1 LPIKQYSAILY
12 NLENKQRKIIML
24 KKNIRVFLASALFI
38 IGAPVSAEWDE
49 KKMAEKIDNLVSQ
62 MTLEEKASMTSGRD
76 AWSTQPIERLDI
88 PFIWMA
94 DGPHGLRRAPT
105 TYLWGYGD
113 QAPATCFPTA
123 SALSATWDMDLL
135 EEVGSALGT
144 EANALGV
151 DLLLGPGINIK
162 RSPLAGRNFE
172 YFSEDPILSG
182 KLGAAY
188 INGVQSQG
196 VGATAKHYV
205 ANNVETQR
213 MWANSSVDERTLQ
226 EVYMTPFEIAVKE
239 AQPWSVMACYNRV
252 QGEYGTESVRLLTDK
267 LKNEWGFK
275 GFVVSD
281 WDAVVDRVQGIR
293 AGMHLEM
300 PGKPARITNKMI
312 VEAIK
317 NNELDEKQ
325 LDAMVKDI
333 LRIVFLAQDNQQEP
347 TDIKV
352 EEHHQLARKV
362 AAEAMTL
369 LKNSNKLLPLDK
381 SEYQKIAVIGEF
393 AENPRYQGNG
403 SSQVKPT
410 KLDKFIDVIREEY
423 GQGVE
428 ISYSAGYSL
437 SNDDDLSLIAEAA
450 KVAEQADVA
459 IVLAGL
465 PLSYESEGIDRKH
478 IDLPPSH
485 NQLISAVAKAQPNT
499 AVALINGTAIAM
511 PWVDEVSAILET
523 WLGGQAGA
531 GAIADTLFGKVN
543 PSGKL
548 AETFPKRLEDS
559 PAFINFPGEDGQ
571 VIYGE
576 RMFVGYRYFDKL
588 NIEPLFP
595 FGHGLSYTEF
605 SYSDLKLSA
614 TDITDKD
621 QLEVSLT
628 LTNTGKRTGKEVVQ
642 LYVVDTEST
651 LQRPVKELKAFDKIE
666 LAPGESKQ
674 VSFVL
679 SLRDFSYYSKQYD
692 RWLAESGQF
701 EILIGSSSRDMRLNG
716 ILKLTNTEEL
726 NYKMTEFSFF
736 AELWSNPQLKPL
748 LIDFMP
754 KWIKAMTPEGKP
766 VEEAKI
772 EDFLQQQPLI
782 KFPYFTG
789 GEIDEQ
795 QIKAFVDQINQLTF
809 NP

>member
-1 LPIKQYSAILY
+1 
-12 NLENKQRKIIML
+12 ML
-24 KKNIRVFLASALFI
+24 KKNIRVLLASVLFI
-38 IGAPVSAEWDE
+38 VGAPVSAEWDE

-88 PFIWMA
+88 PYIWMA

-213 MWANSSVDERTLQ
+213 MWANSNVDERTLQ

-312 VEAIK
+312 VQAIK

-325 LDAMVKDI
+325 LDAVVKDI

-369 LKNSNKLLPLDK
+369 LKNSKKLLPLDK
-381 SEYQKIAVIGEF
+381 SQYKKIAVIGEF

-410 KLDKFIDVIREEY
+410 KLDKFTDVIRDEY
-423 GQGVE
+423 GQGIE

-450 KVAEQADVA
+450 KVAGQADVA

-499 AVALINGTAIAM
+499 AVALINGSAIAM

-595 FGHGLSYTEF
+595 FGHGLSYTDF
-605 SYSDLKLSA
+605 SYSDLKFSA
-614 TDITDKD
+614 KNITEKD

-628 LTNTGKRTGKEVVQ
+628 LTNTGERVGKEVVQ

-679 SLRDFSYYSKQYD
+679 SVRDFSYYSKQYD
-692 RWLAESGQF
+692 RWLAESGEF
-701 EILIGSSSRDMRLNG
+701 EILVGSSSRDMRLNG
-716 ILKLTNTEEL
+716 SLTLTNTEEL

-736 AELWSNPQLKPL
+736 AELWNNPQLKPL

-789 GEIDEQ
+789 GEVNEQ
-795 QIKAFVDQINQLTF
+795 QIKVFVDQINQLTF

>member
-1 LPIKQYSAILY
+1 M
-12 NLENKQRKIIML
+12 ML
-24 KKNIRVFLASALFI
+24 KTNVRALLI
-38 IGAPVSAEWDE
+38 SVLMILGAPVNAEFDE
-49 KKMAEKIDNLVSQ
+49 ASMAKKIDQLVSQ
-62 MTLEEKASMTSGRD
+62 ITLEEKALLTSGRD

-88 PFIWMA
+88 PYIWMA
-94 DGPHGLRRAPT
+94 DGPHGLRRAPE

-123 SALSATWDMDLL
+123 SALSASWDMDLMQ
-135 EEVGSALGT
+135 EVGAALGV
-144 EANALGV
+144 ESNALGV

-172 YFSEDPILSG
+172 YFSEDPLLSG

-213 MWANSSVDERTLQ
+213 MWANSNLDDRTLN
-226 EVYMTPFEIAVKE
+226 EIYMTPFEIAVKE
-239 AQPWSVMACYNRV
+239 GQPWSVMACYNRV
-252 QGEYGTESVRLLTDK
+252 QGIYGTESLQLLTNK

-300 PGKPARITNKMI
+300 PGKPARITNKM
-312 VEAIK
+312 VVQAVK
-317 NNELDEKQ
+317 NNELDEQQ
-325 LDAMVKDI
+325 LDSIVKD
-333 LRIVFLAQDNQQEP
+333 LLLIVFMGQNTEDKYGDQNLEQ
-347 TDIKV
+347 
-352 EEHHQLARKV
+352 HHQLARKV
-362 AAEAMTL
+362 AAEAITL
-369 LKNSNKLLPLDK
+369 LKNTEKLLPVDSAK
-381 SEYQKIAVIGEF
+381 YKKIAVLGEF
-393 AENPRYQGNG
+393 AVNPRYQGNG

-410 KLDKFIDVIREEY
+410 KLDKFIDIVRDEY
-423 GQGVE
+423 GEGTEFV
-428 ISYSAGYSL
+428 YSAGYSL
-437 SNDDDLSLIAEAA
+437 SNDDDLSLVEAA
-450 KVAEQADVA
+450 AAIAADADLALVM
-459 IVLAGL
+459 AGL
-465 PLSYESEGIDRKH
+465 PLSYESEGIDRTH

-485 NQLISAVAKAQPNT
+485 NKLISAVAKVQPNT
-499 AVALINGTAIAM
+499 AVILTNGSAIAM

-531 GAIADTLFGKVN
+531 GAIADAVFGKVN

-548 AETFPKRLEDS
+548 AETFPVRLEDT
-559 PAFINFPGEDGQ
+559 PAYLNFPGEDGQ

-576 RMFVGYRYFDKL
+576 RMFVGYRYYDKR

-605 SYSDLKLSA
+605 GYSDLKLSS
-614 TDITDKD
+614 TNITDNDKL
-621 QLEVSLT
+621 QVSLT
-628 LTNTGKRTGKEVVQ
+628 VSNTGKVKGKEVIQ
-642 LYVVDTEST
+642 LYVADTESSV
-651 LQRPVKELKAFDKIE
+651 QRPVKELKAFDKIE
-666 LAPGESKQ
+666 LEPGESKD
-674 VSFVL
+674 VSFTL
-679 SLRDFSYYSKQYD
+679 NKRDFSYYSKVYS
-692 RWLAESGQF
+692 RWLAESGKF
-701 EILIGSSSRDMRLNG
+701 EILAGSSSRDIRLKGSLN
-716 ILKLTNTEEL
+716 LSNTEKL

-736 AELWSNPQLKPL
+736 SEFWSNPQLKPL
-748 LIDFMP
+748 LIAFMP

-789 GEIDEQ
+789 GEVDEQ
-795 QIKAFVDQINQLTF
+795 KIQAFVEQINQLTF

>member
-1 LPIKQYSAILY
+1 M
-12 NLENKQRKIIML
+12 ML
-24 KKNIRVFLASALFI
+24 KSNVRVILISVLMI
-38 IGAPVSAEWDE
+38 LGAPVNAEFDE
-49 KKMAEKIDNLVSQ
+49 ASMAKKIDQLVSQ
-62 MTLEEKASMTSGRD
+62 MTLEEKALLTSGRD

-88 PFIWMA
+88 PYIWMA
-94 DGPHGLRRAPT
+94 DGPHGLRRAPE

-123 SALSATWDMDLL
+123 SALSASWDMDLMQ
-135 EEVGSALGT
+135 EVGAALGV
-144 EANALGV
+144 ESNALGV

-172 YFSEDPILSG
+172 YFSEDPLLSG

-213 MWANSSVDERTLQ
+213 MWANSNLDDRTLN
-226 EVYMTPFEIAVKE
+226 EIYMTPFEIAVKE
-239 AQPWSVMACYNRV
+239 GQPWSVMACYNRV
-252 QGEYGTESVRLLTDK
+252 QGIYGTESLQLLTDK

-300 PGKPARITNKMI
+300 PGKPARITNKMV
-312 VEAIK
+312 VEAVK
-317 NNELDEKQ
+317 NNELDEQQ
-325 LDAMVKDI
+325 LDSIVKDL
-333 LRIVFLAQDNQQEP
+333 LRIVFMGQNTEDKFGDQNLEQ
-347 TDIKV
+347 
-352 EEHHQLARKV
+352 HHQLARKV
-362 AAEAMTL
+362 AAEAITL
-369 LKNSNKLLPLDK
+369 LKNTEKLLPVETAK
-381 SEYQKIAVIGEF
+381 YKKIAVLGEF
-393 AENPRYQGNG
+393 AVNPRYQGNG

-410 KLDKFIDVIREEY
+410 KLDKFIDIVREEY
-423 GQGVE
+423 GEGVE
-428 ISYSAGYSL
+428 FVYSAGYSL
-437 SNDDDLSLIAEAA
+437 ANDDDLSLVEAA
-450 KVAEQADVA
+450 AAVAADADLALVM
-459 IVLAGL
+459 AGL
-465 PLSYESEGIDRKH
+465 PLSYESEGIDRTH

-485 NQLISAVAKAQPNT
+485 NKLISAVAKVQPNT
-499 AVALINGTAIAM
+499 AVILTNGSAIAM

-531 GAIADTLFGKVN
+531 GAIADAVFGKVN

-548 AETFPKRLEDS
+548 AETFPVRLEDT
-559 PAFINFPGEDGQ
+559 PAYLNFPGEDGQ

-576 RMFVGYRYFDKL
+576 RMFVGYRYYDIR

-605 SYSDLKLSA
+605 GYSDLKLSS
-614 TDITDKD
+614 TNITDND
-621 QLEVSLT
+621 QLQVSLT
-628 LTNTGKRTGKEVVQ
+628 VSNTGKVKGKEVIQ
-642 LYVVDTEST
+642 LYVADTESSV
-651 LQRPVKELKAFDKIE
+651 QRPIKELKAFDKIE
-666 LAPGESKQ
+666 LAPGESKE
-674 VSFVL
+674 VSFTL
-679 SLRDFSYYSKQYD
+679 NKRDFSYYSKVYD
-692 RWLAESGQF
+692 RWLAESGKF
-701 EILIGSSSRDMRLNG
+701 EILIGSSSRDIRLKG
-716 ILKLTNTEEL
+716 SLSLSNTEKL

-736 AELWSNPQLKPL
+736 SEFWTNPQLKPL
-748 LIDFMP
+748 LIAFMP

-789 GEIDEQ
+789 GEVDEQ
-795 QIKAFVDQINQLTF
+795 KIQAFVEQINQLTF

>member
-1 LPIKQYSAILY
+1 MLNARFLLIPFLMIL
-12 NLENKQRKIIML
+12 
-24 KKNIRVFLASALFI
+24 
-38 IGAPVSAEWDE
+38 GAPVNAEFDE
-49 KKMAEKIDNLVSQ
+49 ASMAKKIDQLVSQ
-62 MTLEEKASMTSGRD
+62 MTLEEKALLTSGRD

-88 PFIWMA
+88 PYIWMA
-94 DGPHGLRRAPT
+94 DGPHGLRRAPE

-123 SALSATWDMDLL
+123 SALSASWDMDLMQ
-135 EEVGSALGT
+135 EVGAALGV
-144 EANALGV
+144 ESNALGV

-172 YFSEDPILSG
+172 YFSEDPLLSG

-213 MWANSSVDERTLQ
+213 MWANSNLDDRTLN
-226 EVYMTPFEIAVKE
+226 EIYMIPFEIAVKE
-239 AQPWSVMACYNRV
+239 GQPWSVMACYNRV
-252 QGEYGTESVRLLTDK
+252 QGIYGTESLQLLTDK

-300 PGKPARITNKMI
+300 PGKPARITNKMV
-312 VEAIK
+312 VEAVK
-317 NNELDEKQ
+317 NNELDEQQ
-325 LDAMVKDI
+325 LDSILKDL
-333 LRIVFLAQDNQQEP
+333 LRIVFMGQNTEDKFGDQNLEQ
-347 TDIKV
+347 
-352 EEHHQLARKV
+352 HHQLARKV
-362 AAEAMTL
+362 AAEAITL
-369 LKNSNKLLPLDK
+369 LKNSEKLLPVETAK
-381 SEYQKIAVIGEF
+381 YKKIAVLGEF
-393 AENPRYQGNG
+393 AVNPRYQGNG

-410 KLDKFIDVIREEY
+410 KLDKFFDIVRDEY
-423 GQGVE
+423 GQGIEFV
-428 ISYSAGYSL
+428 YSAGYSL
-437 SNDDDLSLIAEAA
+437 SNDDDLSLVEAA
-450 KVAEQADVA
+450 AAIAADADLALVM
-459 IVLAGL
+459 AGL
-465 PLSYESEGIDRKH
+465 PLSYESEGIDRTH

-485 NQLISAVAKAQPNT
+485 NKLISAVAKVQPNT
-499 AVALINGTAIAM
+499 AVILTNGSAIAM

-531 GAIADTLFGKVN
+531 GAIADAVFGKVN

-548 AETFPKRLEDS
+548 AETFPVRLEDT
-559 PAFINFPGEDGQ
+559 PAYLNFPGEDGQ

-576 RMFVGYRYFDKL
+576 RMFVGYRYYDKR
-588 NIEPLFP
+588 NVEPLFP

-605 SYSDLKLSA
+605 GYSDLKLSS
-614 TDITDKD
+614 TNITDNDKL
-621 QLEVSLT
+621 QVSLT
-628 LTNTGKRTGKEVVQ
+628 VSNTGKVKGKEVIQ
-642 LYVVDTEST
+642 LYVADTESSV
-651 LQRPVKELKAFDKIE
+651 QRPIKELKAFDKIE
-666 LAPGESKQ
+666 LAPGESKE
-674 VSFVL
+674 VSFTL
-679 SLRDFSYYSKQYD
+679 NKRDFSYYSKVYD
-692 RWLAESGQF
+692 RWLAESGKF
-701 EILIGSSSRDMRLNG
+701 EILIGSSSRDIRLKG
-716 ILKLTNTEEL
+716 SLSLSNTEKL

-736 AELWSNPQLKPL
+736 SEFWSNPQLKPL
-748 LIDFMP
+748 LIAFMP

-789 GEIDEQ
+789 GEVDEQ
-795 QIKAFVDQINQLTF
+795 KVQAFVEKINQLTF

>member
-1 LPIKQYSAILY
+1 
-12 NLENKQRKIIML
+12 ML
-24 KKNIRVFLASALFI
+24 KQNIRVLLASALCVL
-38 IGAPVSAEWDE
+38 GAPVSAEWDE
-49 KKMAEKIDNLVSQ
+49 KKMAEKIDNLLSQ
-62 MTLEEKASMTSGRD
+62 MTLEEKALMTSGRD

-88 PFIWMA
+88 PYIWMA

-123 SALSATWDMDLL
+123 SALSASWDMDLL
-135 EEVGSALGT
+135 EEVGRALGA

-213 MWANSSVDERTLQ
+213 MWANSNVDERTLQ

-317 NNELDEKQ
+317 NNELDENQ
-325 LDAMVKDI
+325 LDAVVKDI

-347 TDIKV
+347 SDIKV

-369 LKNSNKLLPLDK
+369 LKNSKKLLPLDK
-381 SEYQKIAVIGEF
+381 SQYQKIAVIGEF

-410 KLDKFIDVIREEY
+410 KLDKFIDVIRDEY
-423 GQGVE
+423 GQGIE

-450 KVAEQADVA
+450 KVAGQADVA

-499 AVALINGTAIAM
+499 AVALINGSAIAM

-531 GAIADTLFGKVN
+531 GAIADAIFGKVN

-595 FGHGLSYTEF
+595 FGHGLSYTDF

-614 TDITDKD
+614 KNITDKD

-628 LTNTGKRTGKEVVQ
+628 LTNTGKRAGKEVVQ

-651 LQRPVKELKAFDKIE
+651 LQRPVKELKTFDKIE

-679 SLRDFSYYSKQYD
+679 SLRDFSYYSKLYD
-692 RWLAESGQF
+692 RWLAESGDF
-701 EILIGSSSRDMRLNG
+701 EILVGSSSRDIRLNG
-716 ILKLTNTEEL
+716 GLTLTNTEEL

-795 QIKAFVDQINQLTF
+795 QIKAFVNKINQLTF

>member
-1 LPIKQYSAILY
+1 
-12 NLENKQRKIIML
+12 ML
-24 KKNIRVFLASALFI
+24 KTNARLLLISFLI
-38 IGAPVSAEWDE
+38 ILGAPVNAEYDE
-49 KKMAEKIDNLVSQ
+49 ASMAKKVDQLVSKL
-62 MTLEEKASMTSGRD
+62 TLEEKALLTSGRD

-88 PFIWMA
+88 PYIWMA

-105 TYLWGYGD
+105 TDTWGYGN

-123 SALSATWDMDLL
+123 SALSASWDMELV
-135 EEVGSALGT
+135 EEVGAALGV
-144 EANALGV
+144 ESNALGV

-172 YFSEDPILSG
+172 YFSEDPLLSG
-182 KLGAAY
+182 KLGVAY
-188 INGVQSQG
+188 INGVQGQG
-196 VGATAKHYV
+196 VGATVKHYV

-213 MWANSSVDERTLQ
+213 MWANSNLDDRTLN
-226 EVYMTPFEIAVKE
+226 EIYMTPFEITVKE

-252 QGEYGTESVRLLTDK
+252 QGEYGTESLKLLTDK
-267 LKNEWGFK
+267 LKNDWGFK

-300 PGKPARITNKMI
+300 PGKPARITSKM
-312 VEAIK
+312 VVDAVK

-325 LDAMVKDI
+325 LDSIVKDL
-333 LRIVFLAQDNQQEP
+333 LRVVFMGQNTEDKFGDQNLEQ
-347 TDIKV
+347 
-352 EEHHQLARKV
+352 HHQLARKV
-362 AAEAMTL
+362 AAEAITL
-369 LKNSNKLLPLDK
+369 LKNTKKLLPVDTAK
-381 SEYQKIAVIGEF
+381 YKKIAVLGEF
-393 AENPRYQGNG
+393 AVNPRYQGNG

-410 KLDKFIDVIREEY
+410 KLDKFIDIIRQEY
-423 GQGVE
+423 GQDIE
-428 ISYSAGYSL
+428 ITYSAGYSL
-437 SNDDDLSLIAEAA
+437 ADDDDLSLVDAA
-450 KVAEQADVA
+450 VEVAADADLALVM
-459 IVLAGL
+459 AGL

-485 NQLISAVAKAQPNT
+485 NKLISDVAKVQPNT
-499 AVALINGTAIAM
+499 AIILTNGSAIAM
-511 PWVDEVSAILET
+511 PWVNEVSAILET

-531 GAIADTLFGKVN
+531 GAIADAVFGVVN

-548 AETFPKRLEDS
+548 AETFPVRLEDS
-559 PAFINFPGEDGQ
+559 PAFLNFPGEDGQ

-576 RMFVGYRYFDKL
+576 RMFVGYRYYDKL

-605 SYSDLKLSA
+605 GYSNLKLSS

-621 QLEVSLT
+621 QLQVSLT
-628 LTNTGKRTGKEVVQ
+628 VTNTGKVKGKEVIQ
-642 LYVVDTEST
+642 LYVADKESSV
-651 LQRPVKELKAFDKIE
+651 QRPVKELKAFDKIE
-666 LAPGESKQ
+666 LAPGESKE
-674 VSFVL
+674 VSFTL
-679 SLRDFSYYSKQYD
+679 SVRDFSYYSKVYD
-692 RWLAESGQF
+692 RWLAESGEF
-701 EILIGSSSRDMRLNG
+701 DILIGSSSRDIRLTGSLN
-716 ILKLTNTEEL
+716 LSNTEKL
-726 NYKMTEFSFF
+726 NYKMTKFSFF
-736 AELWSNPQLKPL
+736 SEYWENPQLKPL
-748 LIDFMP
+748 LIEFMP

-789 GEIDEQ
+789 GEVDEQ
-795 QIKAFVDQINQLTF
+795 SIKAFVEKTNQLTF

>member
-1 LPIKQYSAILY
+1 
-12 NLENKQRKIIML
+12 ML
-24 KKNIRVFLASALFI
+24 KTNLRLLLISFLI
-38 IGAPVSAEWDE
+38 ILGAPVNAEFDE
-49 KKMAEKIDNLVSQ
+49 ASMAAKIDQLVSK
-62 MTLEEKASMTSGRD
+62 MTLEEKALLTSGRD

-88 PFIWMA
+88 PYIWMA

-105 TYLWGYGD
+105 TDTWGYGN

-123 SALSATWDMDLL
+123 SALSASWDMELL
-135 EEVGSALGT
+135 EEVGAALGV
-144 EANALGV
+144 ESNALGV

-172 YFSEDPILSG
+172 YFSEDPLLSG

-188 INGVQSQG
+188 IKGVQGQG
-196 VGATAKHYV
+196 VGATVKHYV

-213 MWANSSVDERTLQ
+213 MWANSNLDDRTLN
-226 EVYMTPFEIAVKE
+226 EIYMTPFEITVKE

-252 QGEYGTESVRLLTDK
+252 QGVYGTESLQLLTDK
-267 LKNEWGFK
+267 LKNDWGFK

-300 PGKPARITNKMI
+300 PGKPARITNKMV
-312 VEAIK
+312 VEAVK

-325 LDAMVKDI
+325 LDSIVKDL
-333 LRIVFLAQDNQQEP
+333 LRVVFMGQNTEDKFGDQNIEQ
-347 TDIKV
+347 
-352 EEHHQLARKV
+352 HHQLARKV
-362 AAEAMTL
+362 AAEAITL
-369 LKNSNKLLPLDK
+369 LKNTKKLLPVDTSK
-381 SEYQKIAVIGEF
+381 YKKIAVLGEF
-393 AENPRYQGNG
+393 AVNPRYQGNG

-410 KLDKFIDVIREEY
+410 KLDKFIDIIHQEY
-423 GQGVE
+423 GQDIE
-428 ISYSAGYSL
+428 ITYSAGYSL
-437 SNDDDLSLIAEAA
+437 ANDDDLSLVQAAAE
-450 KVAEQADVA
+450 VAEDADIALVM
-459 IVLAGL
+459 AGL

-485 NQLISAVAKAQPNT
+485 NQLISAVAKVQPNT
-499 AVALINGTAIAM
+499 AIILTNGSAIAM
-511 PWVDEVSAILET
+511 PWVNEVSAILET

-531 GAIADTLFGKVN
+531 GAIADAVFGKVN

-548 AETFPKRLEDS
+548 AETFPVRLEDS
-559 PAFINFPGEDGQ
+559 PAYLNFPGEDGQ

-576 RMFVGYRYFDKL
+576 RMFVGYRYYDKR

-595 FGHGLSYTEF
+595 FGHGLSYTDF
-605 SYSDLKLSA
+605 AYSNLKLSS

-621 QLEVSLT
+621 QLQVSLT
-628 LTNTGKRTGKEVVQ
+628 VSNTGKVKGKEVIQ
-642 LYVVDTEST
+642 LYVADKQST
-651 LQRPVKELKAFDKIE
+651 VQRPVKELKAFDKIE
-666 LAPGESKQ
+666 LEPGQSKE
-674 VSFVL
+674 VSFTL
-679 SLRDFSYYSKQYD
+679 NKRDFSYYSKLYD
-692 RWLAESGQF
+692 RWLAESGEF
-701 EILIGSSSRDMRLNG
+701 DILIGSSSRDIRLNST
-716 ILKLTNTEEL
+716 LNLSNTEKL
-726 NYKMTEFSFF
+726 NYKMTQFSFF
-736 AELWSNPQLKPL
+736 SELWTNPQLKPL
-748 LIDFMP
+748 LIEFMP

-789 GEIDEQ
+789 GEVDEQ
-795 QIKAFVDQINQLTF
+795 AINAFVEQINQLTF

>member
-1 LPIKQYSAILY
+1 
-12 NLENKQRKIIML
+12 
-24 KKNIRVFLASALFI
+24 
-38 IGAPVSAEWDE
+38 
-49 KKMAEKIDNLVSQ
+49 
-62 MTLEEKASMTSGRD
+62 
-76 AWSTQPIERLDI
+76 
-88 PFIWMA
+88 
-94 DGPHGLRRAPT
+94 
-105 TYLWGYGD
+105 
-113 QAPATCFPTA
+113 
-123 SALSATWDMDLL
+123 
-135 EEVGSALGT
+135 
-144 EANALGV
+144 
-151 DLLLGPGINIK
+151 
-162 RSPLAGRNFE
+162 
-172 YFSEDPILSG
+172 
-182 KLGAAY
+182 
-188 INGVQSQG
+188 
-196 VGATAKHYV
+196 
-205 ANNVETQR
+205 
-213 MWANSSVDERTLQ
+213 
-226 EVYMTPFEIAVKE
+226 MTPFEIAVKE

-325 LDAMVKDI
+325 LDAVVKDI

-369 LKNSNKLLPLDK
+369 LKNSKKLLPLDK
-381 SEYQKIAVIGEF
+381 SQYKKIAVIGEF

-410 KLDKFIDVIREEY
+410 KLDKFTDVIRDEY
-423 GQGVE
+423 GQGIE

-450 KVAEQADVA
+450 KIAGQADVA

-499 AVALINGTAIAM
+499 AVALINGSAIAM

-548 AETFPKRLEDS
+548 AETFPKRLQDS

-595 FGHGLSYTEF
+595 FGHGLSYTDF

-614 TDITDKD
+614 ADITDKD

-628 LTNTGKRTGKEVVQ
+628 LTNTGKRAGKEVVQ

-679 SLRDFSYYSKQYD
+679 SVRDFSYYSKQYD
-692 RWLAESGQF
+692 RWLAESGEF
-701 EILIGSSSRDMRLNG
+701 EILVGSSSRDMRLNG
-716 ILKLTNTEEL
+716 SLTLTNTEEL

-736 AELWSNPQLKPL
+736 AELWNNPQLKPL

-789 GEIDEQ
+789 GEVNEQ
-795 QIKAFVDQINQLTF
+795 QIKVFVDQINQLTF

>member
-1 LPIKQYSAILY
+1 
-12 NLENKQRKIIML
+12 ML
-24 KKNIRVFLASALFI
+24 KINLRLLTILFLI
-38 IGAPVSAEWDE
+38 ILGAPVNAEFDE
-49 KKMAEKIDNLVSQ
+49 ASMAKKIDQLVSK
-62 MTLEEKASMTSGRD
+62 MTLEEKALLTSGRD

-88 PFIWMA
+88 PYIWMA

-105 TYLWGYGD
+105 TDTWGYGN

-123 SALSATWDMDLL
+123 SALSASWDMDLL
-135 EEVGSALGT
+135 EEVGAALGV
-144 EANALGV
+144 ESNALGV

-213 MWANSSVDERTLQ
+213 MWANSNLDDRTLN
-226 EVYMTPFEIAVKE
+226 EIYMTPFEITVKE
-239 AQPWSVMACYNRV
+239 SQPWSVMACYNRV
-252 QGEYGTESVRLLTDK
+252 QGVYGTESLKLLTDK
-267 LKNEWGFK
+267 LKNDWGFK

-300 PGKPARITNKMI
+300 PGKPARITNKMV

-317 NNELDEKQ
+317 NNELDEQQ
-325 LDAMVKDI
+325 LDSIVKDL
-333 LRIVFLAQDNQQEP
+333 LRIVFMGQN
-347 TDIKV
+347 TDDKFGDQNI
-352 EEHHQLARKV
+352 EQHHQLARKV
-362 AAEAMTL
+362 AAEAITL
-369 LKNSNKLLPLDK
+369 LKNTEKLLPVDTAK
-381 SEYQKIAVIGEF
+381 YKKIAVLGEF
-393 AENPRYQGNG
+393 AFNPRYQGNG

-410 KLDKFIDVIREEY
+410 KLDKFIDIVRQEY
-423 GQGVE
+423 GEDVE
-428 ISYSAGYSL
+428 FVYSAGYSL
-437 SNDDDLSLIAEAA
+437 TNDDDLSLVKEATV
-450 KVAEQADVA
+450 VAADADLALVM
-459 IVLAGL
+459 AGL
-465 PLSYESEGIDRKH
+465 PLSYESEGIDRTH

-485 NQLISAVAKAQPNT
+485 NKLISAVAKVQPNT
-499 AVALINGTAIAM
+499 AILLTNGSAIAM
-511 PWVDEVSAILET
+511 PWVNEVSAILET

-531 GAIADTLFGKVN
+531 GAIADAVFGKVN

-548 AETFPKRLEDS
+548 AETFPVRLEDS
-559 PAFINFPGEDGQ
+559 PAYLNFPGEDGQ

-576 RMFVGYRYFDKL
+576 RMFVGYRYYDKR

-595 FGHGLSYTEF
+595 FGHGLSYTDF
-605 SYSDLKLSA
+605 AYSNLKLSS
-614 TDITDKD
+614 TDITEND
-621 QLEVSLT
+621 QLQVTLT
-628 LTNTGKRTGKEVVQ
+628 VTNTGKVKGKEVIQ
-642 LYVVDTEST
+642 LYVGDKEST
-651 LQRPVKELKAFDKIE
+651 VQRPVQELKAFDKIE
-666 LAPGESKQ
+666 LEPGESKE
-674 VSFVL
+674 VSL
-679 SLRDFSYYSKQYD
+679 TLNNRDFSYYSKVYD
-692 RWLAESGQF
+692 RWLAESGEF
-701 EILIGSSSRDMRLNG
+701 DILIGSSSRDIRLKGSLN
-716 ILKLTNTEEL
+716 LSNSEKL

-736 AELWSNPQLKPL
+736 SELWGNPQLKPL
-748 LIDFMP
+748 LIAFMP

-789 GEIDEQ
+789 GEVDEQ
-795 QIKAFVDQINQLTF
+795 AIKAFVEQINQLTF

>member
-1 LPIKQYSAILY
+1 
-12 NLENKQRKIIML
+12 ML
-24 KKNIRVFLASALFI
+24 KTNARLLLISFLI
-38 IGAPVSAEWDE
+38 ILGAPVNAEYDE
-49 KKMAEKIDNLVSQ
+49 ASMAKKVDQLVSKL
-62 MTLEEKASMTSGRD
+62 TLEEKALLTSGRD

-88 PFIWMA
+88 PYIWMA

-105 TYLWGYGD
+105 TDTWGYGN

-123 SALSATWDMDLL
+123 SALSASWDMELV
-135 EEVGSALGT
+135 EEVGAALGV
-144 EANALGV
+144 ESNALGV

-172 YFSEDPILSG
+172 YFSEDPLLSG
-182 KLGAAY
+182 KLGVAY
-188 INGVQSQG
+188 INGVQGQG
-196 VGATAKHYV
+196 VGATVKHYV

-213 MWANSSVDERTLQ
+213 MWANSNLDDRTLN
-226 EVYMTPFEIAVKE
+226 EIYMTPFEITVKE

-252 QGEYGTESVRLLTDK
+252 QGEYGTESLKLLTDK
-267 LKNEWGFK
+267 LKNDWGFK

-300 PGKPARITNKMI
+300 PGKPARITSKM
-312 VEAIK
+312 VVDAVK

-325 LDAMVKDI
+325 LDSIVKDL
-333 LRIVFLAQDNQQEP
+333 LRVVFMGQNTEDKFGDQNLEQ
-347 TDIKV
+347 
-352 EEHHQLARKV
+352 HHQLARKV
-362 AAEAMTL
+362 AAEAITL
-369 LKNSNKLLPLDK
+369 LKNTKKLLPVDTAK
-381 SEYQKIAVIGEF
+381 YKKIAVLGEF
-393 AENPRYQGNG
+393 AVNPRYQGNG

-410 KLDKFIDVIREEY
+410 KLDKFIDIIRQEY
-423 GQGVE
+423 GQDIE
-428 ISYSAGYSL
+428 ITYSAGYSL
-437 SNDDDLSLIAEAA
+437 ADDDDLSLVDAA
-450 KVAEQADVA
+450 VEVAADADLALVM
-459 IVLAGL
+459 AGL

-485 NQLISAVAKAQPNT
+485 NKLISDVAKVQPNT
-499 AVALINGTAIAM
+499 AIILTNGSAIAM
-511 PWVDEVSAILET
+511 PWVNDVSAILET

-531 GAIADTLFGKVN
+531 GAIADAVFGVVN

-548 AETFPKRLEDS
+548 AETFPVRLEDS
-559 PAFINFPGEDGQ
+559 PAFLNFPGEDGQ

-605 SYSDLKLSA
+605 GYSNLKLSS

-621 QLEVSLT
+621 QLQVSLT
-628 LTNTGKRTGKEVVQ
+628 VTNTGKVKGKEVIQ
-642 LYVVDTEST
+642 LYVADKESSV
-651 LQRPVKELKAFDKIE
+651 QRPVKELKAFDKIE
-666 LAPGESKQ
+666 LAPGESKE
-674 VSFVL
+674 VSFTL
-679 SLRDFSYYSKQYD
+679 SVRDFSYYSKVYD
-692 RWLAESGQF
+692 RWLAESGEF
-701 EILIGSSSRDMRLNG
+701 DILIGSSSRDIRLKGSLN
-716 ILKLTNTEEL
+716 LSNTEKL
-726 NYKMTEFSFF
+726 NYKMTKFSFF
-736 AELWSNPQLKPL
+736 SEYWENPQLKPL
-748 LIDFMP
+748 LIEFMP

-789 GEIDEQ
+789 GEVDEQ
-795 QIKAFVDQINQLTF
+795 SIKAFVEKTNQLTF

>member
-1 LPIKQYSAILY
+1 M
-12 NLENKQRKIIML
+12 ML
-24 KKNIRVFLASALFI
+24 KTNVRALLI
-38 IGAPVSAEWDE
+38 SVLMILGAPVNAEFDE
-49 KKMAEKIDNLVSQ
+49 ASMAKKIDQLVSQ
-62 MTLEEKASMTSGRD
+62 MTLEEKALLTSGRD

-88 PFIWMA
+88 PYIWMA
-94 DGPHGLRRAPT
+94 DGPHGLRRAPE

-123 SALSATWDMDLL
+123 SALSASWDMDLMQ
-135 EEVGSALGT
+135 EVGAALGV
-144 EANALGV
+144 ESNALGV

-172 YFSEDPILSG
+172 YFSEDPLLSG

-213 MWANSSVDERTLQ
+213 MWANSNLDDRTLN
-226 EVYMTPFEIAVKE
+226 EIYMTPFEIAVKE
-239 AQPWSVMACYNRV
+239 GQPWSVMACYNRV
-252 QGEYGTESVRLLTDK
+252 QGIYGTESLQLLTDK

-300 PGKPARITNKMI
+300 PGKPARITNKM
-312 VEAIK
+312 VVQAVK
-317 NNELDEKQ
+317 NNELDEQQ
-325 LDAMVKDI
+325 LDSIVKDL
-333 LRIVFLAQDNQQEP
+333 LRIVFMGQNTEDKYGDQNLEQ
-347 TDIKV
+347 
-352 EEHHQLARKV
+352 HHQLARKV
-362 AAEAMTL
+362 AAEAITL
-369 LKNSNKLLPLDK
+369 LKNTEKLLPVDSAK
-381 SEYQKIAVIGEF
+381 YKKIAVLGEF
-393 AENPRYQGNG
+393 AVNPRYQGNG

-410 KLDKFIDVIREEY
+410 KLDKFIDIVRDEY
-423 GQGVE
+423 GEDTEFV
-428 ISYSAGYSL
+428 YSAGYSL
-437 SNDDDLSLIAEAA
+437 SNDDDLSLVEAA
-450 KVAEQADVA
+450 AAIAADADLALVM
-459 IVLAGL
+459 AGL
-465 PLSYESEGIDRKH
+465 PLSYESEGIDRTH

-485 NQLISAVAKAQPNT
+485 NKLISAVAKVQPNT
-499 AVALINGTAIAM
+499 AVILTNGSAIAM
-511 PWVDEVSAILET
+511 PWIDEVSAILET

-531 GAIADTLFGKVN
+531 GAIADAVFGKVN

-548 AETFPKRLEDS
+548 AETFPVRLEDT
-559 PAFINFPGEDGQ
+559 PAYLNFPGEDGQ

-576 RMFVGYRYFDKL
+576 RMFVGYRYYDKR

-605 SYSDLKLSA
+605 GYSDLKLSS
-614 TDITDKD
+614 TNITDNDKL
-621 QLEVSLT
+621 QVSLT
-628 LTNTGKRTGKEVVQ
+628 VSNTGKVKGKEVIQ
-642 LYVVDTEST
+642 LYVADTESSV
-651 LQRPVKELKAFDKIE
+651 QRPVKELKAFDKIE
-666 LAPGESKQ
+666 LEPGESKD
-674 VSFVL
+674 VSFTL
-679 SLRDFSYYSKQYD
+679 NKRDFSYYSKVYS
-692 RWLAESGQF
+692 RWLAESGKF
-701 EILIGSSSRDMRLNG
+701 EILVGSSSRDIRLKGSLN
-716 ILKLTNTEEL
+716 LSNTEKL

-736 AELWSNPQLKPL
+736 SEFWSNPQLKPL
-748 LIDFMP
+748 LIAFMP

-789 GEIDEQ
+789 GEVDEQ
-795 QIKAFVDQINQLTF
+795 KIQAFVEQINQLTF

>member
-1 LPIKQYSAILY
+1 
-12 NLENKQRKIIML
+12 ML
-24 KKNIRVFLASALFI
+24 KNNVRLLI
-38 IGAPVSAEWDE
+38 ISILMTIGVPVSAELDE
-49 KKMAEKIDNLVSQ
+49 KNMSQKIEQLVSK
-62 MTLEEKASMTSGRD
+62 MTLEEKALLTSGRD

-88 PFIWMA
+88 PYIWMA

-105 TYLWGYGD
+105 TDTWGYGN

-123 SALSATWDMDLL
+123 SALSASWDMELL
-135 EEVGSALGT
+135 QEVGAALGV
-144 EANALGV
+144 ESNALGV

-213 MWANSSVDERTLQ
+213 MWANSNLDDRTLN
-226 EVYMTPFEIAVKE
+226 EIYMTPFEITVKE
-239 AQPWSVMACYNRV
+239 SQPWSVMACYNRV
-252 QGEYGTESVRLLTDK
+252 QGVYGTESLKLLTDK
-267 LKNEWGFK
+267 LKNDWGFK

-300 PGKPARITNKMI
+300 PGKPARITNKMV

-325 LDAMVKDI
+325 LDSIVKDL
-333 LRIVFLAQDNQQEP
+333 LRIVFMGQN
-347 TDIKV
+347 TDDKFGDQNI
-352 EEHHQLARKV
+352 EQHHQLARKV
-362 AAEAMTL
+362 AAEAITL
-369 LKNSNKLLPLDK
+369 LKNTEKLLPVDTAK
-381 SEYQKIAVIGEF
+381 YKKIAVLGEF
-393 AENPRYQGNG
+393 AVNPRYQGNG

-410 KLDKFIDVIREEY
+410 KLDKFIDIVRQEY
-423 GQGVE
+423 GEDVE
-428 ISYSAGYSL
+428 FVYSAGYSL
-437 SNDDDLSLIAEAA
+437 TNDDDLSLVKEAA
-450 KVAEQADVA
+450 VVAADADLALVM
-459 IVLAGL
+459 AGL
-465 PLSYESEGIDRKH
+465 PLSYESEGIDRTH

-485 NQLISAVAKAQPNT
+485 NKLISAVAKVQPNT
-499 AVALINGTAIAM
+499 AIILTNGSAIAM
-511 PWVDEVSAILET
+511 PWVNEVSAILET

-531 GAIADTLFGKVN
+531 GAIADAVFGKVN

-548 AETFPKRLEDS
+548 AETFPVRLEDS
-559 PAFINFPGEDGQ
+559 PAYLNFPGEDGQ

-576 RMFVGYRYFDKL
+576 RMFVGYRYYDKR

-595 FGHGLSYTEF
+595 FGHGLSYTDF
-605 SYSDLKLSA
+605 AYSNLKLSS
-614 TDITDKD
+614 TDITEND
-621 QLEVSLT
+621 QLQVTLT
-628 LTNTGKRTGKEVVQ
+628 VTNTGKVKGKEVIQ
-642 LYVVDTEST
+642 LYVGDKEST
-651 LQRPVKELKAFDKIE
+651 VQRPIQELKAFDKIE
-666 LAPGESKQ
+666 LEPGESKE
-674 VSFVL
+674 VSL
-679 SLRDFSYYSKQYD
+679 TLNNRDFSYYSKVYD
-692 RWLAESGQF
+692 RWLAESGEF
-701 EILIGSSSRDMRLNG
+701 DILIGSSSRDIRLKESLN
-716 ILKLTNTEEL
+716 LSNSEKL

-736 AELWSNPQLKPL
+736 SELWGNPQLKPL
-748 LIDFMP
+748 LIAFMP

-789 GEIDEQ
+789 GEVDEQ
-795 QIKAFVDQINQLTF
+795 AIKSFVEQINQLTF

>member
-1 LPIKQYSAILY
+1 MNA
-12 NLENKQRKIIML
+12 E
-24 KKNIRVFLASALFI
+24 FDEAS
-38 IGAPVSAEWDE
+38 
-49 KKMAEKIDNLVSQ
+49 MAVKIDQLVSK
-62 MTLEEKASMTSGRD
+62 MTLEEKALLTSGRD

-88 PFIWMA
+88 PYIWMA

-105 TYLWGYGD
+105 TDTWGYGN

-123 SALSATWDMDLL
+123 SALSASWDMELL
-135 EEVGSALGT
+135 EEVGAALGV
-144 EANALGV
+144 ESNALGV

-172 YFSEDPILSG
+172 YFSEDPLLSG

-188 INGVQSQG
+188 IKGVQGQG
-196 VGATAKHYV
+196 VGATVKHYV

-213 MWANSSVDERTLQ
+213 MWANSNLDDRTLN
-226 EVYMTPFEIAVKE
+226 EIYMTPFEITVKE

-252 QGEYGTESVRLLTDK
+252 QGVYGTESLQLLTDK

-300 PGKPARITNKMI
+300 PGKPARITNKMV
-312 VEAIK
+312 VEAVK

-325 LDAMVKDI
+325 LDSIVKDL
-333 LRIVFLAQDNQQEP
+333 LRVVFMGQNTEDKFGDQNIEQ
-347 TDIKV
+347 
-352 EEHHQLARKV
+352 HHRLARKV

-369 LKNSNKLLPLDK
+369 LKNTKKLLPVDTSK
-381 SEYQKIAVIGEF
+381 YKKIAVLGEF
-393 AENPRYQGNG
+393 AVNPRYQGNG

-410 KLDKFIDVIREEY
+410 KLDKFIDIIHQEY
-423 GQGVE
+423 GQDIE
-428 ISYSAGYSL
+428 ITYSAGYSL
-437 SNDDDLSLIAEAA
+437 ANDDDLSLVQAAAEVAADADIAL
-450 KVAEQADVA
+450 VMV
-459 IVLAGL
+459 GL

-485 NQLISAVAKAQPNT
+485 NQLISAVAKVQPNT
-499 AVALINGTAIAM
+499 AVVLTNGSAIAM
-511 PWVDEVSAILET
+511 PWVNEVSAILET

-531 GAIADTLFGKVN
+531 GAIADAVFGKVN

-548 AETFPKRLEDS
+548 AETFPVRLEDS
-559 PAFINFPGEDGQ
+559 PAYLNFPGEDGQ

-576 RMFVGYRYFDKL
+576 RMFVGYRYYDKR

-595 FGHGLSYTEF
+595 FGHGLSYTDF
-605 SYSDLKLSA
+605 AYSNLKLSS

-621 QLEVSLT
+621 QLQVSLT
-628 LTNTGKRTGKEVVQ
+628 VSNTGKVKGKEVIQ
-642 LYVVDTEST
+642 LYVADKQST
-651 LQRPVKELKAFDKIE
+651 VQRPVKELKAFDKIE
-666 LAPGESKQ
+666 LEPGQSKE
-674 VSFVL
+674 VSFTL
-679 SLRDFSYYSKQYD
+679 NKRDFSYYSKLYD
-692 RWLAESGQF
+692 RWLAESGEF
-701 EILIGSSSRDMRLNG
+701 DILIGSSSRDIRLNST
-716 ILKLTNTEEL
+716 LNLNNTEKL
-726 NYKMTEFSFF
+726 NYKMTQFSFF
-736 AELWSNPQLKPL
+736 SELWNNPQLKPL
-748 LIDFMP
+748 LIEFMP

-789 GEIDEQ
+789 GEVDEQ
-795 QIKAFVDQINQLTF
+795 KIKAFVEQTNKLTF

>member
-1 LPIKQYSAILY
+1 
-12 NLENKQRKIIML
+12 ML
-24 KKNIRVFLASALFI
+24 KSNFRVLLASVLFI
-38 IGAPVSAEWDE
+38 FGASVSAEWDE

-62 MTLEEKASMTSGRD
+62 MTLEEKALMTSGRD

-88 PFIWMA
+88 PYIWMA

-105 TYLWGYGD
+105 TFLWGYGD

-123 SALSATWDMDLL
+123 SALSASWDMDLL
-135 EEVGSALGT
+135 KEVGRALGA

-213 MWANSSVDERTLQ
+213 MWANSNVDERTLQ

-325 LDAMVKDI
+325 LDAVVKDI

-369 LKNSNKLLPLDK
+369 LKNAKKLLPLDK
-381 SEYQKIAVIGEF
+381 IQYKKIAVIGEF

-423 GQGVE
+423 GQGIE

-450 KVAEQADVA
+450 KVAGQADVA

-485 NQLISAVAKAQPNT
+485 NQLISEVAKAQPNT
-499 AVALINGTAIAM
+499 VVALINGSAIAM

-595 FGHGLSYTEF
+595 FGHGLSYTDF
-605 SYSDLKLSA
+605 SYSDLKFSA

-628 LTNTGKRTGKEVVQ
+628 LTNTGKRAGKEVVQ
-642 LYVVDTEST
+642 LYVSDTEST

-679 SLRDFSYYSKQYD
+679 SVRDFSYYSKQYD
-692 RWLAESGQF
+692 RWLAESGEF
-701 EILIGSSSRDMRLNG
+701 EILVGSSSRDIRLNG
-716 ILKLTNTEEL
+716 SLTLTNTEEL
-726 NYKMTEFSFF
+726 NYKITEFSFF

-766 VEEAKI
+766 VEEAMI

-789 GEIDEQ
+789 GEVNEQ
-795 QIKAFVDQINQLTF
+795 QIKVFVQKINRLTF
-809 NP
+809 KP

>member
-1 LPIKQYSAILY
+1 
-12 NLENKQRKIIML
+12 ML
-24 KKNIRVFLASALFI
+24 KTNARLLLISFLI
-38 IGAPVSAEWDE
+38 ILGAPVNAEYDE
-49 KKMAEKIDNLVSQ
+49 ASMAKKVDQLVSKL
-62 MTLEEKASMTSGRD
+62 TLEEKALLTSGRD

-88 PFIWMA
+88 PYIWMA

-105 TYLWGYGD
+105 TDTWGYGN

-123 SALSATWDMDLL
+123 SALSASWDMELV
-135 EEVGSALGT
+135 EEVGAALGV
-144 EANALGV
+144 ESNALGV

-172 YFSEDPILSG
+172 YFSEDPLLSG
-182 KLGAAY
+182 KLGVAY
-188 INGVQSQG
+188 INGVQGQG
-196 VGATAKHYV
+196 VGATVKHYV

-213 MWANSSVDERTLQ
+213 MWANSNLDDRTLN
-226 EVYMTPFEIAVKE
+226 EIYMTPFEITVKE

-252 QGEYGTESVRLLTDK
+252 QGEYGTESLKLLTDK
-267 LKNEWGFK
+267 LKNDWGFK

-300 PGKPARITNKMI
+300 PGKPARITSKM
-312 VEAIK
+312 VVDAVK

-325 LDAMVKDI
+325 LDSIVKDL
-333 LRIVFLAQDNQQEP
+333 LRVVFMGQNTEDKFGDQNLEQ
-347 TDIKV
+347 
-352 EEHHQLARKV
+352 HHQLARKV
-362 AAEAMTL
+362 AAEAITL
-369 LKNSNKLLPLDK
+369 LKNTKKLLPVDTAK
-381 SEYQKIAVIGEF
+381 YKKIAVLGEF
-393 AENPRYQGNG
+393 AVNPRYQGNG

-410 KLDKFIDVIREEY
+410 KLDKFIDIIRQEY
-423 GQGVE
+423 GQDIE
-428 ISYSAGYSL
+428 ITYSAGYSL
-437 SNDDDLSLIAEAA
+437 ADDDDLSLVDAA
-450 KVAEQADVA
+450 VEVAADADLALVM
-459 IVLAGL
+459 AGL

-485 NQLISAVAKAQPNT
+485 NKLISDVAKVQPNT
-499 AVALINGTAIAM
+499 AIILTNGSAIAM
-511 PWVDEVSAILET
+511 PWVNEVSAILET

-531 GAIADTLFGKVN
+531 GAIADAVFGVVN

-548 AETFPKRLEDS
+548 AETFPVRLEDS
-559 PAFINFPGEDGQ
+559 PAFLNFPGEDGQ

-605 SYSDLKLSA
+605 GYSNLKLSS
-614 TDITDKD
+614 TNITDKD
-621 QLEVSLT
+621 QLQVSLT
-628 LTNTGKRTGKEVVQ
+628 VTNTGKVNGKEVIQ
-642 LYVVDTEST
+642 LYVADKESSV
-651 LQRPVKELKAFDKIE
+651 QRPVKELKAFDKIE
-666 LAPGESKQ
+666 LAPGESKE
-674 VSFVL
+674 VSFTL
-679 SLRDFSYYSKQYD
+679 SVRDFSYYSKVYD
-692 RWLAESGQF
+692 RWLAESGEF
-701 EILIGSSSRDMRLNG
+701 DILIGSSSRDIRLTGSLN
-716 ILKLTNTEEL
+716 LSNTEKL
-726 NYKMTEFSFF
+726 NYKMTKFSFF
-736 AELWSNPQLKPL
+736 SEYWENPQLKPL
-748 LIDFMP
+748 LIEFMP

-789 GEIDEQ
+789 GEVDEQ
-795 QIKAFVDQINQLTF
+795 SIKAFVEKTNQLTF

>member
-1 LPIKQYSAILY
+1 
-12 NLENKQRKIIML
+12 ML
-24 KKNIRVFLASALFI
+24 KINLRLLTILFLI
-38 IGAPVSAEWDE
+38 ILGAPVNAEFDGAS
-49 KKMAEKIDNLVSQ
+49 MAKKIDQLVSK
-62 MTLEEKASMTSGRD
+62 MTLEEKALLTSGRD

-88 PFIWMA
+88 PYIWMA

-105 TYLWGYGD
+105 TDTWGYGN

-123 SALSATWDMDLL
+123 SALSASWDMDLL
-135 EEVGSALGT
+135 EEVGAALGV
-144 EANALGV
+144 ESNALGV

-213 MWANSSVDERTLQ
+213 MWANSNLDDRTLN
-226 EVYMTPFEIAVKE
+226 EIYMTPFEITVKE
-239 AQPWSVMACYNRV
+239 SQPWSVMACYNRV
-252 QGEYGTESVRLLTDK
+252 QGVYGTESLKLLTDK
-267 LKNEWGFK
+267 LKNDWGFK

-300 PGKPARITNKMI
+300 PGKPARITNKMV

-317 NNELDEKQ
+317 NNELDEQQ
-325 LDAMVKDI
+325 LDSIVKDL
-333 LRIVFLAQDNQQEP
+333 LRIVFMGQN
-347 TDIKV
+347 TDDKFGDQNI
-352 EEHHQLARKV
+352 EQHHQLARKV
-362 AAEAMTL
+362 AAEAITL
-369 LKNSNKLLPLDK
+369 LKNTEKLLPVDTAK
-381 SEYQKIAVIGEF
+381 YKKIAVLGEF
-393 AENPRYQGNG
+393 AVKPRYQGNG

-410 KLDKFIDVIREEY
+410 KLDKFIDIVRQEY
-423 GQGVE
+423 GQDVE
-428 ISYSAGYSL
+428 FVYSAGYSL
-437 SNDDDLSLIAEAA
+437 TNDDNLSLVKEAA
-450 KVAEQADVA
+450 VVAADADLALVM
-459 IVLAGL
+459 AGL
-465 PLSYESEGIDRKH
+465 PLSYESEGIDRTH

-485 NQLISAVAKAQPNT
+485 NKLISAVAKVQPNT
-499 AVALINGTAIAM
+499 AVILTNGSAIAM
-511 PWVDEVSAILET
+511 PWVNEVSAILET

-531 GAIADTLFGKVN
+531 GAIADAVFGKVN

-548 AETFPKRLEDS
+548 AETFPVRLEDS
-559 PAFINFPGEDGQ
+559 PAYLNFPGEDGQ

-576 RMFVGYRYFDKL
+576 RMFVGYRYYDKR

-595 FGHGLSYTEF
+595 FGHGLSYTDF
-605 SYSDLKLSA
+605 AYSNLKLSS
-614 TDITDKD
+614 TDITEND
-621 QLEVSLT
+621 QLQVTLT
-628 LTNTGKRTGKEVVQ
+628 VTNTGKVKGKEVIQ
-642 LYVVDTEST
+642 LYVGDKEST
-651 LQRPVKELKAFDKIE
+651 VQRPVQELKAFDKIE
-666 LAPGESKQ
+666 LEPGESKE
-674 VSFVL
+674 VSL
-679 SLRDFSYYSKQYD
+679 TLNNRDFSYYSKVYD
-692 RWLAESGQF
+692 RWLAESGEF
-701 EILIGSSSRDMRLNG
+701 DILIGSSSRDIRLKGSLN
-716 ILKLTNTEEL
+716 LSNSEKL

-736 AELWSNPQLKPL
+736 SELWGNPQLKPL
-748 LIDFMP
+748 LIAFMP

-789 GEIDEQ
+789 GEVDEQ
-795 QIKAFVDQINQLTF
+795 AIKAFVEQINQLTF
-809 NP
+809 SP

>member
-1 LPIKQYSAILY
+1 
-12 NLENKQRKIIML
+12 ML
-24 KKNIRVFLASALFI
+24 KTNARLLLISFLI
-38 IGAPVSAEWDE
+38 ILGAPVNAEYDE
-49 KKMAEKIDNLVSQ
+49 ASMAKKVDQLVSKL
-62 MTLEEKASMTSGRD
+62 TLEEKALLTSGRD

-88 PFIWMA
+88 PYIWMA

-105 TYLWGYGD
+105 TDTWGYGN

-123 SALSATWDMDLL
+123 SALSASWDMELV
-135 EEVGSALGT
+135 EEVGAALGV
-144 EANALGV
+144 ESNALGV

-172 YFSEDPILSG
+172 YFSEDPLLSG
-182 KLGAAY
+182 KLGVAY
-188 INGVQSQG
+188 INGVQGQG
-196 VGATAKHYV
+196 VGATVKHYV

-213 MWANSSVDERTLQ
+213 MWANSNLDDRTLN
-226 EVYMTPFEIAVKE
+226 EIYMTPFEITVKE

-252 QGEYGTESVRLLTDK
+252 QGEYGTESLKLLTDK
-267 LKNEWGFK
+267 LKNDWGFK

-300 PGKPARITNKMI
+300 PGKPARITSKM
-312 VEAIK
+312 VVDAVK

-325 LDAMVKDI
+325 LDSIVKDL
-333 LRIVFLAQDNQQEP
+333 LRVVFMGQNTEDKFGDQNLEQ
-347 TDIKV
+347 
-352 EEHHQLARKV
+352 HHQLARKV
-362 AAEAMTL
+362 AAEAITL
-369 LKNSNKLLPLDK
+369 LKNTKKLLPVDTAK
-381 SEYQKIAVIGEF
+381 YKKIAVLGEF
-393 AENPRYQGNG
+393 AVNPRYQGNG

-410 KLDKFIDVIREEY
+410 KLDKFIDIIRQEY
-423 GQGVE
+423 GQDIE
-428 ISYSAGYSL
+428 ITYSAGYSL
-437 SNDDDLSLIAEAA
+437 ADDDDLSLVDAA
-450 KVAEQADVA
+450 VEVAADADLALVM
-459 IVLAGL
+459 AGL

-485 NQLISAVAKAQPNT
+485 NKLISDVAKVQPNT
-499 AVALINGTAIAM
+499 AIILTNGSAIAM
-511 PWVDEVSAILET
+511 PWVNDVSAILET

-531 GAIADTLFGKVN
+531 GAIADAVFGVVN

-548 AETFPKRLEDS
+548 AETFPVRLEDS
-559 PAFINFPGEDGQ
+559 PAFLNFPGEDGQ

-576 RMFVGYRYFDKL
+576 RMFVGYRYYDKL

-605 SYSDLKLSA
+605 GYSNLKLSS

-621 QLEVSLT
+621 QLQVSLT
-628 LTNTGKRTGKEVVQ
+628 VTNTGKVKGKEVIQ
-642 LYVVDTEST
+642 LYVADKESSV
-651 LQRPVKELKAFDKIE
+651 QRPVKELKAFDKIE
-666 LAPGESKQ
+666 LAPGESKE
-674 VSFVL
+674 VSFTL
-679 SLRDFSYYSKQYD
+679 SVRDFSYYSKVYD
-692 RWLAESGQF
+692 RWLAESGEF
-701 EILIGSSSRDMRLNG
+701 DILIGSSSRDIRLTGSLN
-716 ILKLTNTEEL
+716 LSNTEKL
-726 NYKMTEFSFF
+726 NYKMTKFSFF
-736 AELWSNPQLKPL
+736 SEYWENPQLKPL
-748 LIDFMP
+748 LIEFMP

-789 GEIDEQ
+789 GEVDEQ
-795 QIKAFVDQINQLTF
+795 SIKAFVEKTNQLTF

>member
-1 LPIKQYSAILY
+1 
-12 NLENKQRKIIML
+12 ML
-24 KKNIRVFLASALFI
+24 KQNIQVLLASALFI
-38 IGAPVSAEWDE
+38 LVAPASAEWDE
-49 KKMAEKIDNLVSQ
+49 KKMAEKIDGLVSQ

-135 EEVGSALGT
+135 EEVGSALGV
-144 EANALGV
+144 ESNALGV

-213 MWANSSVDERTLQ
+213 MWANSNLDERTLQ

-325 LDAMVKDI
+325 LDAVVKDI

-362 AAEAMTL
+362 SAEAMTL
-369 LKNSNKLLPLDK
+369 LKNSKKLLPLDK
-381 SEYQKIAVIGEF
+381 SQYKKIAVIGEF

-410 KLDKFIDVIREEY
+410 KLDKFIDVIRDEY
-423 GQGVE
+423 GQAIE

-450 KVAEQADVA
+450 KVAGQADVA

-465 PLSYESEGIDRKH
+465 PLSYESEGIDRTH

-499 AVALINGTAIAM
+499 AVALINGSAIAM

-595 FGHGLSYTEF
+595 FGHGLSYTDF
-605 SYSDLKLSA
+605 SYSDLKFSA

-628 LTNTGKRTGKEVVQ
+628 LTNTGKRAGKEVVQ

-679 SLRDFSYYSKQYD
+679 SVRDFSYYSKQFD
-692 RWLAESGQF
+692 RWLAESGEF
-701 EILIGSSSRDMRLNG
+701 EILVGSSSRDMRLNG
-716 ILKLTNTEEL
+716 SLTLTNTEEL

-789 GEIDEQ
+789 GEINEQ
-795 QIKAFVDQINQLTF
+795 QIKVFVDQINQLTF

>member
-1 LPIKQYSAILY
+1 M
-12 NLENKQRKIIML
+12 ML
-24 KKNIRVFLASALFI
+24 KTHTRLLI
-38 IGAPVSAEWDE
+38 ISVLMVLGAPVNAEFDE
-49 KKMAEKIDNLVSQ
+49 ASMTKKINQLVSK
-62 MTLEEKASMTSGRD
+62 MTLEEKALLTSGRD

-88 PFIWMA
+88 PYIWMA

-123 SALSATWDMDLL
+123 SALSASWDMELL
-135 EEVGSALGT
+135 EEVGAALGV
-144 EANALGV
+144 ESNALGV

-213 MWANSSVDERTLQ
+213 MWANSNLDERTLN
-226 EVYMTPFEIAVKE
+226 EIYMTPFEIAVKE

-300 PGKPARITNKMI
+300 PGKSARITNKM
-312 VEAIK
+312 VVDAVK
-317 NNELDEKQ
+317 NNELDEQQ
-325 LDAMVKDI
+325 LDAIVKDL
-333 LRIVFLAQDNQQEP
+333 LRVVFMGQNTEDKHGDQNIEQ
-347 TDIKV
+347 
-352 EEHHQLARKV
+352 HHQLARKV
-362 AAEAMTL
+362 AAEAITL
-369 LKNSNKLLPLDK
+369 LKNTEKLLPVSTAK
-381 SEYQKIAVIGEF
+381 YKKIAVLGEF
-393 AENPRYQGNG
+393 AVNPRYQGNG

-410 KLDKFIDVIREEY
+410 KLDNFMDIVRDEY
-423 GQGVE
+423 GEGVE
-428 ISYSAGYSL
+428 FVYSAGYSL
-437 SNDDDLSLIAEAA
+437 ANDDDLSLVDAA
-450 KVAEQADVA
+450 ATVAADADLALVM
-459 IVLAGL
+459 AGL
-465 PLSYESEGIDRKH
+465 PLSYESEGIDRTH

-485 NQLISAVAKAQPNT
+485 NKLISAVAKAQPNT
-499 AVALINGTAIAM
+499 AVILTNGSAIAM

-531 GAIADTLFGKVN
+531 GAIADAVFGKVN

-548 AETFPKRLEDS
+548 AETFPVRLEDT
-559 PAFINFPGEDGQ
+559 PAYLNFPGEDGQ

-576 RMFVGYRYFDKL
+576 RMFVGYRYYDMR

-595 FGHGLSYTEF
+595 FGHGLSYTDF
-605 SYSDLKLSA
+605 AYSDLKLSA
-614 TDITDKD
+614 SEITDKD
-621 QLEVSLT
+621 QLQVSLT
-628 LTNTGKRTGKEVVQ
+628 VTNTGKVKGKEVIQ
-642 LYVVDTEST
+642 LYVADTEST
-651 LQRPVKELKAFDKIE
+651 VQRPVKELKAFDKVE
-666 LAPGESKQ
+666 LEPGQSIQ
-674 VSFVL
+674 VSFTL
-679 SLRDFSYYSKQYD
+679 NERDFSYYNKVYD
-692 RWLAESGQF
+692 RWLAESGAF
-701 EILIGSSSRDMRLNG
+701 EILVGSSSRDIRLKGKLNLSNG
-716 ILKLTNTEEL
+716 QKL

-736 AELWSNPQLKPL
+736 SELWSNPQLKPL
-748 LIDFMP
+748 LIEFMP
-754 KWIKAMTPEGKP
+754 NWIKAMTPEGKP

-789 GEIDEQ
+789 GEVDAQ
-795 QIKAFVDQINQLTF
+795 KIKTFVEQINQLTY

>member
-1 LPIKQYSAILY
+1 LQENNKFLPKLNY
-12 NLENKQRKIIML
+12 KIE
-24 KKNIRVFLASALFI
+24 KKMMFKLNARLLLISFFI
-38 IGAPVSAEWDE
+38 ILGAPVNADYDE
-49 KKMAEKIDNLVSQ
+49 AKMAKKIDQLVSKL
-62 MTLEEKASMTSGRD
+62 TLEEKALLTSGRD

-88 PFIWMA
+88 PYIWMA

-105 TYLWGYGD
+105 TDTWGYGN

-123 SALSATWDMDLL
+123 SALSASWDMALV
-135 EEVGSALGT
+135 EEVGAALGV
-144 EANALGV
+144 ESNALGV

-172 YFSEDPILSG
+172 YFSEDPLLSG
-182 KLGAAY
+182 KLGVAY
-188 INGVQSQG
+188 INGVQGEG
-196 VGATAKHYV
+196 VGATVKHYV

-213 MWANSSVDERTLQ
+213 MWANSNLDDRTLN
-226 EVYMTPFEIAVKE
+226 EIYMTPFEITVKE

-252 QGEYGTESVRLLTDK
+252 QGVYGTESLQLLTDK
-267 LKNEWGFK
+267 LKNDWGFK

-300 PGKPARITNKMI
+300 PGKPARITNKM
-312 VEAIK
+312 VVDAVK

-325 LDAMVKDI
+325 LDAVVKDL
-333 LRIVFLAQDNQQEP
+333 LRIVFMGQNTEDKFGDQNIEQ
-347 TDIKV
+347 
-352 EEHHQLARKV
+352 HHQLARKV
-362 AAEAMTL
+362 AAEAITL
-369 LKNSNKLLPLDK
+369 LKNTKKLLPVDTAK
-381 SEYQKIAVIGEF
+381 YKKIAVLGEF
-393 AENPRYQGNG
+393 AVNPRYQGNG

-410 KLDKFIDVIREEY
+410 KLDKFIDIVRQEY
-423 GQGVE
+423 GQDVE
-428 ISYSAGYSL
+428 FVYSAGYSL
-437 SNDDDLSLIAEAA
+437 ANDDDLSLVDAA
-450 KVAEQADVA
+450 VEVAADADLALVM
-459 IVLAGL
+459 AGL

-485 NQLISAVAKAQPNT
+485 NKLISAVAKAQPNT
-499 AVALINGTAIAM
+499 AIILTNGSAIAM
-511 PWVDEVSAILET
+511 PWVNEVTAILET

-531 GAIADTLFGKVN
+531 GAIADAVFGKVN

-548 AETFPKRLEDS
+548 AETFPVRLEDS
-559 PAFINFPGEDGQ
+559 PAFLNFPGEDGQ

-576 RMFVGYRYFDKL
+576 RMFVGYRYYDKR

-595 FGHGLSYTEF
+595 FGHGLSYTDF
-605 SYSDLKLSA
+605 SYSHLKLSS

-621 QLEVSLT
+621 QLQVSLT
-628 LTNTGKRTGKEVVQ
+628 VTNTGKVKGKEVIQ
-642 LYVVDTEST
+642 LYVADKEST
-651 LQRPVKELKAFDKIE
+651 VQRPVKELKAFDKIE
-666 LAPGESKQ
+666 LEPGESKE
-674 VSFVL
+674 VSFTL
-679 SLRDFSYYSKQYD
+679 NNRDFSYYSKVYD
-692 RWLAESGQF
+692 RWLAESGEF
-701 EILIGSSSRDMRLNG
+701 DILVGSSSRDIRLKASLN
-716 ILKLTNTEEL
+716 LSNTEKL
-726 NYKMTEFSFF
+726 NYKMTVFSFF
-736 AELWSNPQLKPL
+736 SEYWENPQLKPL

-789 GEIDEQ
+789 GEVDEQ
-795 QIKAFVDQINQLTF
+795 SIKAFVEKTNNLTF

>member
-1 LPIKQYSAILY
+1 
-12 NLENKQRKIIML
+12 ML
-24 KKNIRVFLASALFI
+24 KTNARLLLISFLI
-38 IGAPVSAEWDE
+38 ILGAPVNAEYDE
-49 KKMAEKIDNLVSQ
+49 ASMAKKVDQLVSKL
-62 MTLEEKASMTSGRD
+62 TLEEKALLTSGRD

-88 PFIWMA
+88 PYIWMA

-105 TYLWGYGD
+105 TDTWGYGN

-123 SALSATWDMDLL
+123 SALSASWDMELV
-135 EEVGSALGT
+135 EEVGAALGV
-144 EANALGV
+144 ESNALGV

-172 YFSEDPILSG
+172 YFSEDPLLSG
-182 KLGAAY
+182 KLGVAY
-188 INGVQSQG
+188 INGVQGQG
-196 VGATAKHYV
+196 VGATVKHYV

-213 MWANSSVDERTLQ
+213 MWANSNLDDRTLN
-226 EVYMTPFEIAVKE
+226 EIYMTPFEITVKE

-252 QGEYGTESVRLLTDK
+252 QGEYGTESLKLLTDK
-267 LKNEWGFK
+267 LKNDWGFK

-300 PGKPARITNKMI
+300 PGKPARITSKM
-312 VEAIK
+312 VVDAVK

-325 LDAMVKDI
+325 LDSIVKDL
-333 LRIVFLAQDNQQEP
+333 LRVVFMGQNTEDKFGDQNLEQ
-347 TDIKV
+347 
-352 EEHHQLARKV
+352 HHQLARKV
-362 AAEAMTL
+362 AAEAITL
-369 LKNSNKLLPLDK
+369 LKNTKKLLPVDTAK
-381 SEYQKIAVIGEF
+381 YKKIAVLGEF
-393 AENPRYQGNG
+393 AVNPRYQGNG

-410 KLDKFIDVIREEY
+410 RLDKFIDIIRQEY
-423 GQGVE
+423 GQDIE
-428 ISYSAGYSL
+428 ITYSAGYSL
-437 SNDDDLSLIAEAA
+437 ADDDDLSLVDAA
-450 KVAEQADVA
+450 VEVAADADLALVM
-459 IVLAGL
+459 AGL

-485 NQLISAVAKAQPNT
+485 NKLISDVAKVQPNT
-499 AVALINGTAIAM
+499 AIILTNGSAIAM
-511 PWVDEVSAILET
+511 PWVNEVSAILET

-531 GAIADTLFGKVN
+531 GAIADAVFGVVN

-548 AETFPKRLEDS
+548 AETFPVRLEDS
-559 PAFINFPGEDGQ
+559 PAFLNFPGEDGQ

-576 RMFVGYRYFDKL
+576 RMFVGYRYYDKL

-605 SYSDLKLSA
+605 GYSNLKLSS

-621 QLEVSLT
+621 QLQVSLT
-628 LTNTGKRTGKEVVQ
+628 VTNTGKVKGKEVIQ
-642 LYVVDTEST
+642 LYVADKKSSV
-651 LQRPVKELKAFDKIE
+651 QRPVKELKAFDKIE
-666 LAPGESKQ
+666 LAPGESKE
-674 VSFVL
+674 VSFTL
-679 SLRDFSYYSKQYD
+679 SVRDFSYYSKVYD
-692 RWLAESGQF
+692 RWLAESGEF
-701 EILIGSSSRDMRLNG
+701 DILIGSSSRDIRLTGSLN
-716 ILKLTNTEEL
+716 LSNTEKL
-726 NYKMTEFSFF
+726 NYKMTKFSFF
-736 AELWSNPQLKPL
+736 SEYWENPQLKPL
-748 LIDFMP
+748 LIEFMP

-789 GEIDEQ
+789 GEVDEQ
-795 QIKAFVDQINQLTF
+795 SIKAFVEKTNQLTF

>member
-1 LPIKQYSAILY
+1 VNA
-12 NLENKQRKIIML
+12 E
-24 KKNIRVFLASALFI
+24 FDEAS
-38 IGAPVSAEWDE
+38 
-49 KKMAEKIDNLVSQ
+49 MAKKIDQLVSK
-62 MTLEEKASMTSGRD
+62 MTLEEKALLTSGRD

-88 PFIWMA
+88 PYIWMA

-105 TYLWGYGD
+105 TDTWGYGN

-123 SALSATWDMDLL
+123 SALSASWDMDLL
-135 EEVGSALGT
+135 EEVGAALGV
-144 EANALGV
+144 ESNALGV

-213 MWANSSVDERTLQ
+213 MWANSNLDDRTLN
-226 EVYMTPFEIAVKE
+226 EIYMTPFEITVKE

-252 QGEYGTESVRLLTDK
+252 QGVYGTESLQLLTDK
-267 LKNEWGFK
+267 LKNDWGFK

-300 PGKPARITNKMI
+300 PGKPARITNKMV
-312 VEAIK
+312 VEAVK

-325 LDAMVKDI
+325 LDSIVKDL
-333 LRIVFLAQDNQQEP
+333 LRIVFMGQN
-347 TDIKV
+347 TDDKFGDQNI
-352 EEHHQLARKV
+352 EQHHQLARKV
-362 AAEAMTL
+362 AAEAITL
-369 LKNSNKLLPLDK
+369 LKNTEKLLPVDAAK
-381 SEYQKIAVIGEF
+381 YKKIAVLGEF
-393 AENPRYQGNG
+393 AVNPRYQGNG

-410 KLDKFIDVIREEY
+410 RLDKFIDIVRQEY
-423 GQGVE
+423 GQDVE
-428 ISYSAGYSL
+428 FVYSAGYSL
-437 SNDDDLSLIAEAA
+437 ANDDDLSLVKEAAEVAAEADLA
-450 KVAEQADVA
+450 LVM
-459 IVLAGL
+459 AGL
-465 PLSYESEGIDRKH
+465 PLSYESEGIDRTH

-485 NQLISAVAKAQPNT
+485 NKLISAVAKVQPNT
-499 AVALINGTAIAM
+499 AVILTNGSAIAM
-511 PWVDEVSAILET
+511 PWVNEVSAILET

-531 GAIADTLFGKVN
+531 GAIADAVFGKVN

-548 AETFPKRLEDS
+548 AETFPVRLEDS
-559 PAFINFPGEDGQ
+559 PAYLNFPGEDGQ

-576 RMFVGYRYFDKL
+576 RMFVGYRYYDKR

-595 FGHGLSYTEF
+595 FGHGLSYTDF
-605 SYSDLKLSA
+605 AYSNLKLSSS
-614 TDITDKD
+614 DITEND
-621 QLEVSLT
+621 QLQVT
-628 LTNTGKRTGKEVVQ
+628 LTVTNSGKVKGKEVIQ
-642 LYVVDTEST
+642 LYVADKEST
-651 LQRPVKELKAFDKIE
+651 VQRPVQELKAFDKIE
-666 LAPGESKQ
+666 LEPGESKE
-674 VSFVL
+674 VSL
-679 SLRDFSYYSKQYD
+679 TLNNRDFSYYSKVYD
-692 RWLAESGQF
+692 RWLAESGEF
-701 EILIGSSSRDMRLNG
+701 DILIGSSSRDIRLKGSLN
-716 ILKLTNTEEL
+716 LSNSEKL

-736 AELWSNPQLKPL
+736 SELWGNPQLKPL
-748 LIDFMP
+748 LIAFMP

-789 GEIDEQ
+789 GEVDEQ
-795 QIKAFVDQINQLTF
+795 AIKAFVEQINQLTF

>member
-1 LPIKQYSAILY
+1 
-12 NLENKQRKIIML
+12 
-24 KKNIRVFLASALFI
+24 
-38 IGAPVSAEWDE
+38 
-49 KKMAEKIDNLVSQ
+49 
-62 MTLEEKASMTSGRD
+62 
-76 AWSTQPIERLDI
+76 
-88 PFIWMA
+88 
-94 DGPHGLRRAPT
+94 
-105 TYLWGYGD
+105 
-113 QAPATCFPTA
+113 
-123 SALSATWDMDLL
+123 
-135 EEVGSALGT
+135 
-144 EANALGV
+144 
-151 DLLLGPGINIK
+151 
-162 RSPLAGRNFE
+162 
-172 YFSEDPILSG
+172 
-182 KLGAAY
+182 
-188 INGVQSQG
+188 
-196 VGATAKHYV
+196 
-205 ANNVETQR
+205 
-213 MWANSSVDERTLQ
+213 
-226 EVYMTPFEIAVKE
+226 
-239 AQPWSVMACYNRV
+239 
-252 QGEYGTESVRLLTDK
+252 
-267 LKNEWGFK
+267 
-275 GFVVSD
+275 
-281 WDAVVDRVQGIR
+281 
-293 AGMHLEM
+293 MHLEM

-325 LDAMVKDI
+325 LDAVVKDI

-362 AAEAMTL
+362 SAEAMTL
-369 LKNSNKLLPLDK
+369 LKNSKKLLPLDK
-381 SEYQKIAVIGEF
+381 SQYKKIAVIGEF

-410 KLDKFIDVIREEY
+410 KLDKFIDVIRDEY
-423 GQGVE
+423 GQGIE

-450 KVAEQADVA
+450 KVAGQADVA

-465 PLSYESEGIDRKH
+465 PLSYESEGIDRTH

-499 AVALINGTAIAM
+499 AVALINGSAIAM

-595 FGHGLSYTEF
+595 FGHGLSYTDF
-605 SYSDLKLSA
+605 SYSDLKFSA

-621 QLEVSLT
+621 QLEVTLT
-628 LTNTGKRTGKEVVQ
+628 LTNTGKRAGKEVVQ

-679 SLRDFSYYSKQYD
+679 SVRDFSYYSKQYD
-692 RWLAESGQF
+692 RWLAESGEF
-701 EILIGSSSRDMRLNG
+701 EILVGSSSRDMRLNG
-716 ILKLTNTEEL
+716 SLTLTNTEEL

-789 GEIDEQ
+789 GEINEQ
-795 QIKAFVDQINQLTF
+795 QIKVFVDQINQLTF